1 MSGAGEDVQ
10 RQTAGRAARG
20 MAAVVTLS
28 HIAKRQSACS
38 RDLKAAYDDSLAQR
52 DVLVRWQD
60 LKAVYCDLKAACDRA
75 LSWSG

>member
-28 HIAKRQSACS
+28 HIAKRQSAH
-38 RDLKAAYDDSLAQR
+38 
-52 DVLVRWQD
+52 
-60 LKAVYCDLKAACDRA
+60 
-75 LSWSG
+75 GT